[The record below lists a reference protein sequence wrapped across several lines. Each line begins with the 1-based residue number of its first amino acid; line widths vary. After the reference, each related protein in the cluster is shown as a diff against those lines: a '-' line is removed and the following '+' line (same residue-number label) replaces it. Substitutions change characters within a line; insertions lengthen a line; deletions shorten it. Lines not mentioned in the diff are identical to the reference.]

1 MSVGSALRPYPLTGR
16 LDRRR
21 FEANF
26 GQQTVTVS
34 FHALGAEPGQARL
47 LRRGSR
53 MDVLL

>member
-1 MSVGSALRPYPLTGR
+1 MVRV
-16 LDRRR
+16 RR

-34 FHALGAEPGQARL
+34 FHALGGGEPGAARL